1 MNDSLHSS
9 THHLL
14 LLVDQS
20 GERLDRWLARQLPD
34 RSRAEV
40 QRWIHDA
47 RVTVNGV
54 VSKASYRVV
63 RDDQVAVDVPAPVV
77 TTVRAE
83 EIPLDIVY
91 EDNNLLVIDKAAGQ
105 VVHPAPGHSTGTLV
119 NAILHHV
126 PDLAGVGG
134 ELRPG
139 IVHRLDKDT
148 SGLLLVAKNDQTHRN
163 LQQQF
168 KARAVHKVY
177 LALLEGILT
186 PRQGT
191 IDAPIGRDPR
201 QRQQMAVI
209 VQPGSKQA
217 RPATTR
223 YQVQT
228 YFEGYTLVE
237 AEPLTGRTHQIRVH
251 FQFIGF
257 PLVGD
262 RVYGHRKQRVACPR
276 QFLHA
281 QRLSFQL
288 PGSGEYIE
296 FFSPLPADLQA
307 ILEQLG
313 DYRIIQNP
321 PGQ

>member
-1 MNDSLHSS
+1 VNESLNPTAHPR
-9 THHLL
+9 HLV
-14 LLVDQS
+14 VDQA
-20 GERLDRWLARQLPD
+20 GERLDRWLAGQLPD
-34 RSRAEV
+34 RSRAEI
-40 QRWIHDA
+40 QRWIKES
-47 RVTVNGV
+47 RVTANGV
-54 VSKASYRVV
+54 VIKASYRTQL
-63 RDDQVAVDVPAPVV
+63 DDHIMVDVPDPVV
-77 TTVRAE
+77 TEVGAE
-83 EIPLDIVY
+83 DIPLHIVY
-91 EDNNLLVIDKAAGQ
+91 EDGDLLVIDKAAGQ

-148 SGLLLVAKNDQTHRN
+148 SGLLLVAKNDRAHRA

-168 KARAVHKVY
+168 KARTVHKVY

-201 QRQQMAVI
+201 QRQRMAVM

-223 YQVQT
+223 YLVQT
-228 YFEGYTLVE
+228 YFDDYTLVE
-237 AEPLTGRTHQIRVH
+237 AELLTGRTHQIRVH

-262 RVYGHRKQRVACPR
+262 RVYGRRKQRLACPR

-281 QRLSFQL
+281 QRLGFQL
-288 PGSGEYIE
+288 PSTGEQVE
-296 FFSPLPADLQA
+296 FFSPLPPDLQA
-307 ILEQLG
+307 VLDRLAG
-313 DYRIIQNP
+313 
-321 PGQ
+321 